1 MSLALD
7 SRYCGSVY
15 VVRCGGR
22 IVYGEESKL
31 LDETLQRG
39 LREFTRVV
47 VNVADVSRID
57 SAGMGLLVRYL
68 WHTRNRRGDLRLAA
82 PSAVVTSLLQITK
95 LATVFKVY
103 PDEESAIVSFLREG
117 VHAPTQAENTG
128 PRVLFLD
135 PSPDTCAFVRAL
147 LARHGYRVLSTGL
160 MGDAKILLSAS
171 TVDVIVLGPDTGALA
186 SPATLD
192 VLHQLAP
199 RAKAVVLQRDFKSRS
214 AEQAGI
220 DLLDSIRA
228 HAGDLAK
235 S

>member
-1 MSLALD
+1 MSLSVD
-7 SRYCGSVY
+7 SRYVGSVY
-15 VVRCGGR
+15 VVRCAGR

-31 LDETLQRG
+31 LDEALQRG
-39 LREFTRVV
+39 LREFTRLVLSV
-47 VNVADVSRID
+47 SEVNRID
-57 SAGMGLLVRYL
+57 SAGMGLLVRHL
-68 WHTRNRRGDLRLAA
+68 WHTRNRRGDLRLAS
-82 PSAVVTSLLQITK
+82 PSAVLTSLLQITK
-95 LATVFKVY
+95 LANVFDIY
-103 PDEESAIVSFLREG
+103 PDEESAIVSFLKEG
-117 VHAPTQAENTG
+117 VHAPSQAQNTG

-171 TVDVIVLGPDTGALA
+171 SVDVIVLGPDTGALS

-192 VLHQLAP
+192 VLHKLAP
-199 RAKAVVLQRDFKSRS
+199 NAKAVVLEREFKSRS

-220 DLLDSIRA
+220 ELLDSIRA
-228 HAGDLAK
+228 QAGA